1 MYRFLVNLVDKS
13 NFQFDNQFPFQLHE
27 IQNIPYYDIFIST
40 ANKMKTFFRKKG
52 LKANKS
58 ELHKSFYSLEGK
70 LLFARKNSFI
80 SSKWSLDIYLKE
92 LN

>member
-1 MYRFLVNLVDKS
+1 MQLY
-13 NFQFDNQFPFQLHE
+13 NQFPFQLHKNE
-27 IQNIPYYDIFIST
+27 NTPYYDIFT
-40 ANKMKTFFRKKG
+40 GYKMKTFFRKKS

-58 ELHKSFYSLEGK
+58 VLHKSFYSLEGK